1 MNKLNSKN
9 LTANILLFLAST
21 LFSLLMVV
29 LVMEVRYFIKMQ
41 KYVSYTWHD
50 PNTRFDSELGWSPI
64 SNTRVSF
71 PEWGTLSS
79 NSQGFRSPEIDQNKK
94 QIIILGDSVAWGF
107 GVSDTETFPYLLN
120 EKVANMNY
128 QVSNLA
134 VSGYDL
140 GQYYLF
146 LKRHINKFNNLKQV
160 VLVICTQNDL
170 ICTGKNFDS
179 GKRKPLFIARN
190 GELILTSGK
199 INKYCLRNLFSRSYF
214 LGNYLPNVG
223 IIGKFLSWVSGD
235 RILSGNEELKEVS
248 IGLLQKIYE
257 LVLSHNAK
265 LLIIL
270 SPSRDDF
277 KNKSASLNAFEHIFN
292 NSKPGGF
299 GYIDYFE
306 ILKKVDKEE
315 LHNLYLDDGHYT
327 KKGNA
332 LLAETAYKHLI
343 KDNLLN

>member
-1 MNKLNSKN
+1 
-9 LTANILLFLAST
+9 
-21 LFSLLMVV
+21 
-29 LVMEVRYFIKMQ
+29 METRYFVKMQ
-41 KYVSYTWHD
+41 KYQSYTWHD
-50 PNTRFDSELGWSPI
+50 PNTQFDSELGWSPVP
-64 SNTRVSF
+64 NTRVYF

-79 NSQGFRSPEIDQNKK
+79 NSHGFRSPEIDQNKK
-94 QIIILGDSVAWGF
+94 QIIVLGDSVAWGF

-120 EKVANMNY
+120 EIVANMNY

-179 GKRKPLFIARN
+179 GKRKPLFIARS
-190 GELILTSGK
+190 GELILTSSK

-214 LGNYLPNVG
+214 LGNCLPNVG
-223 IIGKFLSWVSGD
+223 IVGKFLSWISGD

-248 IGLLQKIYE
+248 IRLLQKIYE
-257 LVLSHNAK
+257 LVLSHNAE
-265 LLIIL
+265 LLVIL

-277 KNKSASLNAFEHIFN
+277 KSKSASLNAFEYIFN
-292 NSKPGGF
+292 NSKSDSID
-299 GYIDYFE
+299 YIDYFE
-306 ILKKVDKEE
+306 ILKKIDKEE

-327 KKGNA
+327 KAGNL
-332 LLAETAYKHLI
+332 LLAETVYKHLQKI
-343 KDNLLN
+343 VEF